1 MVLLNDWSSRH
12 PKWEYVPLGP
22 FFKNFASLFPLIVTM
37 DALEPFRTK
46 GPKQEPTHFPTCNK
60 GKHSFDINLNIQPE
74 NAKPT
79 VVSHSNFK
87 YLYWSMCQQLAHHTS
102 NGCRVNS
109 EI

>member
-1 MVLLNDWSSRH
+1 MHWNRLERKDQNKNLPTSLL
-12 PKWEYVPLGP
+12 
-22 FFKNFASLFPLIVTM
+22 A
-37 DALEPFRTK
+37 
-46 GPKQEPTHFPTCNK
+46 K
-60 GKHSFDINLNIQPE
+60 GKHSFDINLEVAIQPE

-87 YLYWSMCQQLAHHTS
+87 YYIGLCAKLYTTS